1 MKKVKTQKLAVAR
14 SLAEEP
20 KVSQTKQQRLEAM
33 PTRSAVHFDDGILD
47 EIALMAL
54 DNKD

>member
-1 MKKVKTQKLAVAR
+1 MKKVKTQKLAEAR
-14 SLAEEP
+14 SLSEEP
-20 KVSQTKQQRLEAM
+20 KISQTKVQRLKAM